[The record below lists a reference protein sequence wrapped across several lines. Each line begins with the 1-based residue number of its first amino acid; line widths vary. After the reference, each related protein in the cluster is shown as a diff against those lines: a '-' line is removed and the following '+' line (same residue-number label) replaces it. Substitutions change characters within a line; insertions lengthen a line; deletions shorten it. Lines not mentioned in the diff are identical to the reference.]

1 MMRKA
6 FVVFIL
12 AVLACHCSA
21 AEKLYLKR
29 SFRGM
34 YTITTPTELKRILYL
49 ATGNDSIL
57 NPQQEI
63 GDVGPA
69 LHLSN
74 FKRDKNHVS
83 YTPQNGGA
91 LYCNGREGLILK
103 SSPVLAKKSFVVEF
117 DFNLRSVGLPYKGK
131 TLKQMIFSFTD
142 NRKISGVE
150 ISKFLQSQGTFRMRY
165 RIGNQYAA
173 GVILPYAQW
182 HKVRIVYTPQK
193 TALFIN
199 GKPAGV
205 IHADGRNPKGGFVLG
220 CGTLKDI
227 WFRYSSFRYL
237 IRDFTI
243 KTIN

>member
-1 MMRKA
+1 MMKKLFA
-6 FVVFIL
+6 FLLL
-12 AVLACHCSA
+12 AVLVCSGSA

-63 GDVGPA
+63 GDAGPA
-69 LHLSN
+69 LHLTN
-74 FKRDKNHVS
+74 YKRNRVHIS

-91 LYCNGREGLILK
+91 LYCDGREGLFLK

-131 TLKQMIFSFTD
+131 TLKQTIFSFTD

-150 ISKFLQSQGTFRMRY
+150 ISNFLQSQGTFRMRY
-165 RIGNQYAA
+165 RLGSQYAE
-173 GVILPYAQW
+173 GTVLPYGQW

-199 GKPAGV
+199 DKAAGV
-205 IHADGRNPKGGFVLG
+205 IHADGRNPAGGFVLG